1 MKKYGSDDI
10 MKKILVQT
18 YDTAFQNSAGGVK
31 NRILR
36 TVEVLKKNGIQV
48 DFLINFIQKLKIMMF
63 CMCLC

>member
-1 MKKYGSDDI
+1 

-48 DFLINFIQKLKIMMF
+48 DFFDKFHTKVEDYDVLHVFMLKEESYS
-63 CMCLC
+63 